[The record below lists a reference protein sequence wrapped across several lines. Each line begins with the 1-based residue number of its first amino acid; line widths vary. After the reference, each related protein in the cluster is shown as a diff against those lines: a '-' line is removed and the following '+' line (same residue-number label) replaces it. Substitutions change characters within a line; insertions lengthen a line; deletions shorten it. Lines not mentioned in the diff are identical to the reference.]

1 METRSSERA
10 AFQELFTA
18 ISGNIERVIQGK
30 PHEVRLALVALVAEG
45 HLLIEDVPGVGKTM
59 LAKAIAR
66 SIDCSFRRIQFTPDL
81 LPTDITGVNVYN
93 QEERDFEFK
102 PGAIFAN
109 IVLGDEINRASP
121 KTQSALLESME
132 ERQVTVDGMTYQ
144 LGVPFMVIA
153 TQNPI
158 EHEGTYALPEA
169 QLDRFLIRLAIGYPG
184 AEAEA
189 QILAT
194 HGEHSALDDIQPI
207 TDAAGVAALISTARR
222 VHAAESVRAYI
233 VDITEATRS
242 HPDVYLGAS
251 PRASL
256 MLLRGSRALAAS
268 AGRDYVVPDD
278 VKTLAA
284 PVLSHR
290 MIVSADAAMSGHT
303 PESLLRQMLEEV
315 PVPVKG

>member
-1 METRSSERA
+1 
-10 AFQELFTA
+10 
-18 ISGNIERVIQGK
+18 
-30 PHEVRLALVALVAEG
+30 
-45 HLLIEDVPGVGKTM
+45 
-59 LAKAIAR
+59 
-66 SIDCSFRRIQFTPDL
+66 
-81 LPTDITGVNVYN
+81 
-93 QEERDFEFK
+93 
-102 PGAIFAN
+102 
-109 IVLGDEINRASP
+109 
-121 KTQSALLESME
+121 
-132 ERQVTVDGMTYQ
+132 
-144 LGVPFMVIA
+144 
-153 TQNPI
+153 
-158 EHEGTYALPEA
+158 
-169 QLDRFLIRLAIGYPG
+169 
-184 AEAEA
+184 
-189 QILAT
+189 
-194 HGEHSALDDIQPI
+194 
-207 TDAAGVAALISTARR
+207 
-222 VHAAESVRAYI
+222 VRAYI